1 MTMLAERKQTPATPN
16 SPAVIAPSATS
27 ISATASTA
35 SDIVTFLDIATL
47 LYRDR
52 TTSENV

>member
-16 SPAVIAPSATS
+16 SPAVIAPRATS
-27 ISATASTA
+27 INATASTA